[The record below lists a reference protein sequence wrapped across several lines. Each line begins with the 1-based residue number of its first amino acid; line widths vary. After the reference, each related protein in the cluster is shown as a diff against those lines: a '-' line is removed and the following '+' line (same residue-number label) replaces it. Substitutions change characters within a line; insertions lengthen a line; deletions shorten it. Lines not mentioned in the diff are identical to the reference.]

1 MWDHSREAFDH
12 ASLVLPAISDTAGS
26 LSSARSLRTPNG
38 MVAEVCR
45 LYTSSTKKNKPSV
58 FLELVETS
66 RWRVRLSFRLSCVFV
81 TVSRLAIVVVVVW
94 CVGW

>member
-45 LYTSSTKKNKPSV
+45 LTLHELHQEKQTQCFLGARRDLSLESASV
-58 FLELVETS
+58 FPP
-66 RWRVRLSFRLSCVFV
+66 FV
-81 TVSRLAIVVVVVW
+81 CLRD
-94 CVGW
+94 C